1 LNKLFIIGN
10 LTRDPE
16 LRTTS
21 SGIPVCTFTVA
32 VNRRRSSSAE
42 AGQPDADF
50 FRVTTWRQLA
60 ENCNRYLAKG
70 RKVGVVGTLT
80 LQSFVGN
87 DGQTR
92 YSLEVQADEVEFLSP
107 RGEGGERT
115 PQSAPPFAAPSQD
128 NGFVQVDEDEL
139 PF

>member
-1 LNKLFIIGN
+1 MNKLFIVGN

-16 LRTTS
+16 LRSTG

-32 VNRRRSSSAE
+32 VNRRRQSNAE
-42 AGQPDADF
+42 AGQPEADF

-60 ENCNRYLAKG
+60 ENCSRYLAKG

-80 LQSFVGN
+80 LQTYTGN

-92 YSLEVQADEVEFLSP
+92 SSLEVQADEVEFLSP
-107 RGEGGERT
+107 KGEAGEQPAQ
-115 PQSAPPFAAPSQD
+115 PQQPSPSQN
-128 NGFVQVDEDEL
+128 NGFVQVDDDEL